1 MKDIREIVAELV
13 EEYGTNNPIELAEAL
28 GVIVK
33 NKDLGG
39 LSGMYL
45 KYKEQ
50 PIILLNSNLEEH
62 DLIFAC
68 AHELGHDALYG
79 DIVDEPFLCSFK
91 VFDFK
96 DQTEHEANVFAA
108 HLLIDDDELL
118 EVLQQGYDVFRA
130 AQILEVNPVLLNIKL
145 YELNDEGYNFD
156 TSWSTTRLY

>member
-1 MKDIREIVAELV
+1 MKKIREIVAELV
-13 EEYGTNNPIELAEAL
+13 EEYNTNDPVDLAEAL

-33 NKDLGG
+33 YKDLGG

-45 KYKEQ
+45 KYNGQ
-50 PIILLNSNLEEH
+50 PIIILNSNLEEH

-68 AHELGHDALYG
+68 SHELGHKVLHG
-79 DIVDEPFLCSFK
+79 DMVDEPFLCSFK

-96 DQTEHEANVFAA
+96 DLTEHEANVFAA

-156 TSWSTTRLY
+156 TSWTTTRLY